1 MNIEIKAAKQ
11 TLGIEQLPNSEQN
24 IGVILL
30 CHTGNARLDY
40 FGTEHTLRSRN
51 TILLFPADRYRLSSA
66 TKDFSFSWVTFN
78 ANVANLVMDGFGVE
92 FREYIN
98 AHPIYNITDNG
109 QYNTLMR
116 YIDLLSLK
124 SADSQNLC
132 RSQILVSLLRAL
144 LLEMLAQVEN
154 MRRTTSIDVKQK
166 GVILDQFIAAVKATP
181 RCREVA
187 YFAERLSISPKQLS
201 AIVGD
206 GTGFSAKEFIDRNA
220 IDVIKHLLRTTD
232 LSVKDIAEQ
241 LNYTGSG
248 NLCRFFKTRTGLT
261 ISEYKQH

>member
-1 MNIEIKAAKQ
+1 
-11 TLGIEQLPNSEQN
+11 
-24 IGVILL
+24 
-30 CHTGNARLDY
+30 
-40 FGTEHTLRSRN
+40 
-51 TILLFPADRYRLSSA
+51 
-66 TKDFSFSWVTFN
+66 
-78 ANVANLVMDGFGVE
+78 
-92 FREYIN
+92 
-98 AHPIYNITDNG
+98 
-109 QYNTLMR
+109 MR

>member
-1 MNIEIKAAKQ
+1 
-11 TLGIEQLPNSEQN
+11 
-24 IGVILL
+24 
-30 CHTGNARLDY
+30 
-40 FGTEHTLRSRN
+40 
-51 TILLFPADRYRLSSA
+51 
-66 TKDFSFSWVTFN
+66 
-78 ANVANLVMDGFGVE
+78 
-92 FREYIN
+92 
-98 AHPIYNITDNG
+98 
-109 QYNTLMR
+109 
-116 YIDLLSLK
+116 
-124 SADSQNLC
+124 
-132 RSQILVSLLRAL
+132 
-144 LLEMLAQVEN
+144 MLAQVEN

-187 YFAERLSISPKQLS
+187 YFAERLSITPKQLS